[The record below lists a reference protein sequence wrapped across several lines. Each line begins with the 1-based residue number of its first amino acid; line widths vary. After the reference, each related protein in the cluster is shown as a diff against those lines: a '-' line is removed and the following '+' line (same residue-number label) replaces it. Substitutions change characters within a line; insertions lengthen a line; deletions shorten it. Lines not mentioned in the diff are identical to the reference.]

1 MDNSIR
7 VELGLGHLGDGF
19 NLKLVVDW
27 TGGGGVQCCLGSVQL
42 DSTWFDAICDFKY
55 TIAST
60 NHFNCREIQ
69 VLVVNLSRSQP
80 SSIIIYLV
88 TKSSNDALSA
98 WNYGEDQHLREKND
112 AYRYTAYRNGELAI
126 QREGC
131 TLQRSYITKA
141 SRKQGVQ
148 ICYRPKSAA
157 KVAKKGPK
165 SALSILQET
174 AEVGVEYSTIVSK
187 KRFAN
192 AGEEGANARAERRG
206 CKAGLTDPVTLLGG
220 DKKEPY
226 VSLALGITNGVVLAP
241 REDVLGNAELHPERA
256 SELGNG
262 DGSCGEGIIDGCADG
277 RAAVEVAGDAVASIE
292 AAVLEVQLRLLL
304 GLGAASDDAEGPGT
318 VTVSNV
324 QVDLLLGS
332 STEAAGGGGGG
343 GATARGG
350 GTDHGVGGRRR
361 NPKIR
366 LKEARES
373 GKSQR
378 DPMEARETSWGAK
391 QPRRDEGGVR
401 EWREEA
407 QKVEGRLRKEG
418 GQRECGGRGKEG
430 PNMCT
435 QMILAANSLRK
446 VKALRKVGGRTHS
459 RLGDASVRPTPPAS
473 AIILPGSAKS
483 VQSKLPAT
491 PRRGPGRVAG
501 PRNGRAAVGVSN
513 VSYFP
518 TTTISA
524 LAPLAELLI
533 QAPLVAGISGSS
545 GFLPQRN
552 RLELTI
558 TRPLDQNPILLKCL
572 AARRTLKRTIC
583 ITWTVATT
591 LEFYLT
597 PEPSG
602 EFVRHC
608 VLIGSD
614 LLSASFVNLGS
625 LLPGKPSRGPSTRWL
640 FIIFVPLSRPLKEKT
655 HHPYSAS
662 FDIAELRAAAVLCLP
677 HHRGP
682 YFCAFEFAKVLFSFH
697 LTHRR
702 GTPSVSN
709 SDTFLSRLTALPTL
723 VFVAVNAFK
732 LYALGC
738 RTDWGVHCVA
748 CGSGCLRRV
757 LYGNIVLFQWNAV
770 EIVIKMAGQIWP
782 AVGRRGQKN
791 GGGRQ
796 PTPYCGLATIW
807 HSGQTS
813 GRIRRHLANF
823 GWADGASSGQTWP
836 DGIFTGVNARRT
848 ACRTVTC
855 DRPWASSRTTKWNN
869 VNGSRPAGGRFE
881 LVEVEAV
888 GEW

>member
-27 TGGGGVQCCLGSVQL
+27 TGEWSRWWSSMLAWERATRL
-42 DSTWFDAICDFKY
+42 DLVRPICDFKY
-55 TIAST
+55 TITST

-88 TKSSNDALSA
+88 TKSSTDALSA

-131 TLQRSYITKA
+131 TLQRCVAVHY
-141 SRKQGVQ
+141 
-148 ICYRPKSAA
+148 AA
-157 KVAKKGPK
+157 KRVLTIVRKVVHYKSFKKAGCTNMLQAEIGVEHPTRN
-165 SALSILQET
+165 SRSRRQIFYNSIQET
-174 AEVGVEYSTIVSK
+174 AEVGSRAKKFTEWDYATGSK
-187 KRFAN
+187 
-192 AGEEGANARAERRG
+192 E
-206 CKAGLTDPVTLLGG
+206 CGLTDPVTLLGG

-241 REDVLGNAELHPERA
+241 REDVLGTAELHPERA

-262 DGSCGEGIIDGCADG
+262 DGSCGEGVIDGCADG

-343 GATARGG
+343 GGATARGG

-401 EWREEA
+401 EWREVA

-459 RLGDASVRPTPPAS
+459 RLGDASAR
-473 AIILPGSAKS
+473 L
-483 VQSKLPAT
+483 
-491 PRRGPGRVAG
+491 
-501 PRNGRAAVGVSN
+501 
-513 VSYFP
+513 
-518 TTTISA
+518 ISA
-524 LAPLAELLI
+524 E
-533 QAPLVAGISGSS
+533 
-545 GFLPQRN
+545 
-552 RLELTI
+552 
-558 TRPLDQNPILLKCL
+558 
-572 AARRTLKRTIC
+572 IC
-583 ITWTVATT
+583 V
-591 LEFYLT
+591 
-597 PEPSG
+597 
-602 EFVRHC
+602 
-608 VLIGSD
+608 IG
-614 LLSASFVNLGS
+614 A
-625 LLPGKPSRGPSTRWL
+625 
-640 FIIFVPLSRPLKEKT
+640 
-655 HHPYSAS
+655 
-662 FDIAELRAAAVLCLP
+662 
-677 HHRGP
+677 
-682 YFCAFEFAKVLFSFH
+682 
-697 LTHRR
+697 
-702 GTPSVSN
+702 
-709 SDTFLSRLTALPTL
+709 
-723 VFVAVNAFK
+723 
-732 LYALGC
+732 
-738 RTDWGVHCVA
+738 
-748 CGSGCLRRV
+748 
-757 LYGNIVLFQWNAV
+757 
-770 EIVIKMAGQIWP
+770 
-782 AVGRRGQKN
+782 
-791 GGGRQ
+791 
-796 PTPYCGLATIW
+796 
-807 HSGQTS
+807 
-813 GRIRRHLANF
+813 
-823 GWADGASSGQTWP
+823 
-836 DGIFTGVNARRT
+836 
-848 ACRTVTC
+848 
-855 DRPWASSRTTKWNN
+855 
-869 VNGSRPAGGRFE
+869 
-881 LVEVEAV
+881 
-888 GEW
+888 